1 MRALATWNRRRASKK
16 GGLLWEQGSLFFV
29 PLREGQIIHSFSR
42 SLRENEPKEGR
53 YPQGPLQRGMQ
64 KENCRNRQFSLGFGK
79 PGHGLSFLSATA
91 MKAKRD
97 LNNLRPCLNTEGC
110 GGEEPLFE

>member
-1 MRALATWNRRRASKK
+1 
-16 GGLLWEQGSLFFV
+16 
-29 PLREGQIIHSFSR
+29 
-42 SLRENEPKEGR
+42 
-53 YPQGPLQRGMQ
+53 MQ

-79 PGHGLSFLSATA
+79 PGHGLSFLSATV

-110 GGEEPLFE
+110 GGEEPPEIKNGHNRFLRVGGKRSRKEEDEVDLRSRLLRHGKV